1 MGKPD
6 AGGSHGPSMSLP
18 MPARLRNL
26 LTPIGEMYEM
36 SGKSLRHLV
45 VDVFNGSF
53 IWREFI
59 SRSWFLI
66 NATLLPAIL
75 VAAPLGMAIVMQV
88 GGLSSQIGA
97 DSYVG
102 AADALGILREAAPIV
117 TALILAGVGG
127 AAVCAELGARTI
139 REEFDALRVMGID
152 PLRRI
157 VGPLMLAGLVVSLL
171 LNLVVITVSI
181 ATGFYYNG
189 LVLGGSSGSFWGSF
203 SLFATMQDFWTSE
216 FKAAVFGMTAC
227 AIAAFNGMTATKGP
241 AAVGEAVNRAVVI
254 AGVALFALNVVI
266 TQVVFAILPERT
278 L

>member
-1 MGKPD
+1 MGKSDDGSPD
-6 AGGSHGPSMSLP
+6 VAFSLP
-18 MPARLRNL
+18 LPARLHDV
-26 LTPIGEMYEM
+26 LTPIGQMYEM
-36 SGKSLRHLV
+36 VAKSIGFLFA
-45 VDVFNGSF
+45 DVFNGSF
-53 IWREFI
+53 IWREFF

-75 VAAPLGMAIVMQV
+75 VAGPLGMAIVMQV
-88 GGLSSQIGA
+88 GGLANQIGA

-102 AADALGILREAAPIV
+102 AADAIGVLRQAAPIV

-157 VGPLMLAGLVVSLL
+157 VAPLMLAGLMVSVL
-171 LNLVVITVSI
+171 LNLVVMTVSI
-181 ATGFYYNG
+181 AAGFYFNS
-189 LVLGGSSGSFWGSF
+189 LVFGGSAGSFWDSF
-203 SLFATMQDFWTSE
+203 SLFATMQDFWTSQV
-216 FKAAVFGMTAC
+216 KAGVFGMTAC
-227 AIAAFNGMTATKGP
+227 AIAAFNGLTATKGP

-266 TQVVFAILPERT
+266 TQVVFAILPGRT